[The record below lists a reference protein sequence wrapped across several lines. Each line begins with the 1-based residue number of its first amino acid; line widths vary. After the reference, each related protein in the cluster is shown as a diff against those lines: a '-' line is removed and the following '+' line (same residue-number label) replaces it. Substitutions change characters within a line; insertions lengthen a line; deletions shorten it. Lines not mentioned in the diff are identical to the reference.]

1 MLIENRELMTNARE
15 ILRGR
20 WGDAIAACIV
30 FGAILLIL
38 SIVPILGSIAS
49 MIIAGPMTLGLYLF
63 FMPFMRRET
72 PRIATIFE
80 GFKSFLDAFIAYLL
94 ASIFILLWTLLLIV
108 PGIIAALSY
117 AMIFIIMAENPGT
130 DGMAAIKKSKE
141 MMDGYKWKYACLM
154 GRFIGWFLLCIITCG
169 IAAIWVGPYWVSS
182 KILFYEEIKKDRAK
196 LIPPS
201 ETLPRNEPT
210 TPAPFE
216 PNTTG

>member
-1 MLIENRELMTNARE
+1 MLIENKDLMTNARE

-30 FGAILLIL
+30 YLAILMIL
-38 SIVPILGSIAS
+38 SIVPVLGSIAS
-49 MIIAGPMTLGLYLF
+49 IIVAGPMTLGLYLF
-63 FMPFMRRET
+63 FIPFMKGET
-72 PRIATIFE
+72 PRMAVIFD

-117 AMIFIIMAENPGT
+117 AMIFIIMAENPGI

-169 IAAIWVGPYWVSS
+169 IAAIWVGPYWVTS
-182 KILFYEEIKKDRAK
+182 KVVFYEDIKKDRVR
-196 LIPPS
+196 LISPPGA
-201 ETLPRNEPT
+201 LPGNEPAN
-210 TPAPFE
+210 PAPFE
-216 PNTTG
+216 PNTAG

>member
-1 MLIENRELMTNARE
+1 MFLENREIMTNARAA
-15 ILRGR
+15 LSGR

-63 FMPFMRRET
+63 FMPFMKGET
-72 PRIATIFE
+72 PRIAIIFD

-117 AMIFIIMAENPGT
+117 TMIFIIMAENPGT
-130 DGMAAIKKSKE
+130 DGMAAIRKSKE

-169 IAAIWVGPYWVSS
+169 IAAIWVGPYWVAS
-182 KILFYEEIKKDRAK
+182 KVLFYEEIKKDRAK
-196 LIPPS
+196 LIPQS
-201 ETLPRNEPT
+201 VTLPGNKPT
-210 TPAPFE
+210 TPPPFE
-216 PNTTG
+216 PNTAG